1 MENITE
7 SHNSNIG
14 ATSKQFIL
22 PSLPQLLL
30 YALIATMVLFVLN
43 ARKAWDYLNNTI
55 LASQGGATS
64 LIAHNSPA
72 FQKVFDSLSKS
83 IILQVVFWVLIGCLV
98 YIVIWFVRNIAI
110 NLLND
115 FVADNYVHPK
125 SYSRSNYWSSI
136 LARKFFFWISTV
148 ILFLF
153 TVSGIRL
160 LAYLSSEAYHN
171 IVHFH
176 INSSLPKLIVIEL
189 AATGFIY
196 SLILLSH
203 IALNSWRLIS
213 RDL

>member
-22 PSLPQLLL
+22 PSVPQLLL
-30 YALIATMVLFVLN
+30 YILIATMVLFVLN
-43 ARKAWDYLNNTI
+43 SGKAWNYLSNTI
-55 LASQGGATS
+55 LASKGGAAN
-64 LIAHNSPA
+64 LITHNSPA
-72 FQKVFDSLSKS
+72 FQKTFDSLSRS

-98 YIVIWFVRNIAI
+98 YIIIWFVRNIAV

-115 FVADNYVHPK
+115 FVADNYIHPK
-125 SYSRSNYWSSI
+125 SYSRSDYWSSI
-136 LARKFFFWISTV
+136 LARKVFFWIGAV

-153 TVSGIRL
+153 TISGMKL
-160 LAYLSSEAYHN
+160 LAYISSEAYVN
-171 IVHFH
+171 IVHF
-176 INSSLPKLIVIEL
+176 NLTSSLPRLIIIEL

-203 IALNSWRLIS
+203 VVLNSWRLIS